1 MVIVLEDNSISESRF
16 ISAQRR
22 EVPSDCPVVRNWSAQ
37 TNEVI
42 VLAVMGFSLNVN
54 GTQGGEYLI
63 SSHQ

>member
-16 ISAQRR
+16 LSAQCR

-37 TNEVI
+37 TNELI
-42 VLAVMGFSLNVN
+42 ALAVMGISLNVDE
-54 GTQGGEYLI
+54 TQGGKYLI